1 MGQSLLLRHERLR
14 SDLCHRGRRDVHL
27 QLHDIGLTLQGSASD
42 AAKAAGGREAG
53 GGSDAA
59 GDVFAAGATRIR

>member
-14 SDLCHRGRRDVHL
+14 SDLSHRGRRDVHF
-27 QLHDIGLTLQGSASD
+27 QLHDISLALQGSASD
-42 AAKAAGGREAG
+42 AAEAARGREAG

-59 GDVFAAGATRIR
+59 GDVFAAGATGIR